1 MTVRTDRAHRIVSV
15 GSGGRLARPLA
26 SSWLAL
32 VASAAVTFAS
42 GAAHAATACMKDA
55 DCVKGF
61 ICQTSEFAACPD
73 IACAPNEPCPVCTP
87 TTSSECVPGPCSADS
102 DCATGMV
109 CFSQVETSGCAT
121 PAAPPCAAGVEC
133 PPDPAVDAGSCTS
146 TTTTVKSCVPR
157 YDLPCTASADCG
169 ANFTCV
175 PDRECGCSGSAGS
188 GSVGSSTPSSGPSS
202 NPSTVDDPAPAV
214 AADAGTTTPSCSC
227 TDLPTSHCEADVI
240 DCTVASD
247 CPAQWSCAEPPSAA
261 TGCSVSRSVDGSTIS
276 NCVQTSV
283 QNVCQPPY
291 SDLGVGQS
299 FNGSAT
305 SGSAEGAPQAAS
317 DTAEGTG
324 SAPKTSTQGGCQVG
338 SGPVDLSS
346 GAWLGLL
353 GIAAFARRRKAERA

>member
-1 MTVRTDRAHRIVSV
+1 VTVLRTDRPVSV
-15 GSGGRLARPLA
+15 GRLARPLA

-42 GAAHAATACMKDA
+42 GAAHADTACMKDA

-61 ICQTSEFAACPD
+61 ICQTSEFTACPD

-87 TTSSECVPGPCSADS
+87 TTSSECVPGPCSTDS

-109 CFSQVETSGCAT
+109 CFSQVETSECAT
-121 PAAPPCAAGVEC
+121 PAAPPCATGVEC

-175 PDRECGCSGSAGS
+175 ADQECGCSGSAGPPLQ
-188 GSVGSSTPSSGPSS
+188 GSSTPSSGPST
-202 NPSTVDDPAPAV
+202 PDDPAPAM
-214 AADAGTTTPSCSC
+214 DSGTTAPSCSC
-227 TDLPTSHCEADVI
+227 TNLPTSHCVANVI
-240 DCTVASD
+240 DCTAASD
-247 CPAQWSCAEPPSAA
+247 CPAQWSCSEPPSAA
-261 TGCSVSRSVDGSTIS
+261 TGCAVSRSADGSTTS
-276 NCVQTSV
+276 NCVQVPV

-291 SDLGVGQS
+291 SDLDVGQS
-299 FNGSAT
+299 FNGGAT
-305 SGSAEGAPQAAS
+305 SGLAEGTPTAAS
-317 DTAEGTG
+317 DTGAGAGASSG
-324 SAPKTSTQGGCQVG
+324 SKASTQGGCQVG